1 MHCAGVWKDGRAH
14 DWQRKTKEHVRV
26 FPEFHAQKKTW
37 ARCPSTESSDR
48 QTWELLIAPES
59 TSTLATS
66 LFPSLSVFCQS
77 FFFFLVVVRLSW
89 PHFTACRFLVPQPGF
104 EPGPPEV
111 EKWSPNH
118 WIAREFPRQFWNS
131 KWSWQVA
138 FGHLTEREETE
149 RPDHWEGDYR
159 VGTGS
164 KFWIERKI
172 F

>member
-1 MHCAGVWKDGRAH
+1 MPDKGK
-14 DWQRKTKEHVRV
+14 QRNT
-26 FPEFHAQKKTW
+26 
-37 ARCPSTESSDR
+37 SESS
-48 QTWELLIAPES
+48 LS
-59 TSTLATS
+59 STLRRRPEPDAPA
-66 LFPSLSVFCQS
+66 LNRQIDKRGNCLLLLSQHLLWQLPFFLHWAFS
-77 FFFFLVVVRLSW
+77 ASFFFFFLVVVRLSW

-104 EPGPPEV
+104 EPWPPEV